1 MINLEGKRALV
12 CGGTSGIGKATVEAL
27 RECGAHVIILSRS
40 ASGSDSISCDLEDL
54 DSLTD
59 LIKKEIDTNGFF
71 DILINNSGGPP
82 SGPLIDAKPNDFVK
96 AFLRH
101 VLASQTLVQLL
112 LPGMQSSNYGRIIN
126 IISTSVKE
134 PISGLG
140 VSNTIR
146 GAMASWS
153 KTLSKELPPS
163 VTINNVLPGFTN
175 TERLSE
181 LKKTL
186 SEQRGIS
193 QDEVESAWLSTVPEG
208 RLAEPSELGKVVAF
222 LSSTAASFVRG
233 TSIPVDGGRTGS
245 I

>member
-1 MINLEGKRALV
+1 MISLEGKRALV
-12 CGGTSGIGKATVEAL
+12 CGGTSGIGKATAQAL
-27 RECGAHVIILSRS
+27 SDCGSEVVILSRS
-40 ASGSDSISCDLEDL
+40 ASGNNTISCDLEDL
-54 DSLTD
+54 DLLTVSVN
-59 LIKKEIDTNGFF
+59 KEIESNGSFE
-71 DILINNSGGPP
+71 ILINNSGGPP
-82 SGPLIDAKPNDFVK
+82 SGPLIDAKPSDFEK

-112 LPGMQSSNYGRIIN
+112 LPGMEKSKYGRIIN

-134 PISGLG
+134 PIPGLG

-153 KTLSKELPPS
+153 KTLSKELPPCI
-163 VTINNVLPGFTN
+163 TINNILPGFTN
-175 TERLSE
+175 TERLTE

-186 SEQRGIS
+186 SEQKGIS
-193 QDEVESAWLSTVPEG
+193 EDEVESAWLSTVPEG
-208 RLAEPSELGKVVAF
+208 RLADPSELGKVVAF
-222 LSSTAASFVRG
+222 LSSPAASFVRG

>member
-1 MINLEGKRALV
+1 
-12 CGGTSGIGKATVEAL
+12 
-27 RECGAHVIILSRS
+27 GAEVVILSRS
-40 ASGSDSISCDLEDL
+40 ASGKDTISCDLEDL
-54 DSLTD
+54 ESLRT
-59 LIKKEIDTNGFF
+59 LVSKEIETNGPFQ
-71 DILINNSGGPP
+71 ILINNSGGPP
-82 SGPLIDAKPNDFVK
+82 SGLLIEAQPHDFEK

-112 LPGMQSSNYGRIIN
+112 LEGMKSSNYGRIIN

-134 PISGLG
+134 PIPGLG

-153 KTLSKELPPS
+153 KTLSKELPS
-163 VTINNVLPGFTN
+163 DITINNVLPGFTN
-175 TERLSE
+175 TERLTE

-186 SEQRGIS
+186 SVQKGIS
-193 QDEVESAWLSTVPEG
+193 QEEVESAWLSTVPEG
-208 RLAEPSELGKVVAF
+208 RLADPSELGQVVAF
-222 LSSTAASFVRG
+222 LSSPAASFVRG

>member
-1 MINLEGKRALV
+1 MIDLKGKRALV
-12 CGGTSGIGKATVEAL
+12 CGGTSGIGKATVASL
-27 RECGAHVIILSRS
+27 KQNGAEVVILSRS
-40 ASGSDSISCDLEDL
+40 ASGKDTISCDLEDL
-54 DSLTD
+54 ESLRT
-59 LIKKEIDTNGFF
+59 LVSKEIETNGPFQ
-71 DILINNSGGPP
+71 ILINNSGGPP
-82 SGPLIDAKPNDFVK
+82 SGPLIEAQPNDFEK

-112 LPGMQSSNYGRIIN
+112 LEGMKSSNYGRIIN

-134 PISGLG
+134 PIPGLG

-153 KTLSKELPPS
+153 KTLSKELPS
-163 VTINNVLPGFTN
+163 DITINNVLPGFTN
-175 TERLSE
+175 TERLTE

-186 SEQRGIS
+186 SVQKGIS
-193 QDEVESAWLSTVPEG
+193 QEEIESAWLSTVPEG
-208 RLAEPSELGKVVAF
+208 RLADPSELGQVVAF
-222 LSSTAASFVRG
+222 LSSPAASFVRG

>member
-1 MINLEGKRALV
+1 M
-12 CGGTSGIGKATVEAL
+12 
-27 RECGAHVIILSRS
+27 
-40 ASGSDSISCDLEDL
+40 
-54 DSLTD
+54 
-59 LIKKEIDTNGFF
+59 
-71 DILINNSGGPP
+71 INNSGGPP
-82 SGPLIDAKPNDFVK
+82 SGPLIEAQPHDFEK

-112 LPGMQSSNYGRIIN
+112 LEGMKSSNYGRIIN

-134 PISGLG
+134 PIPGLG

-153 KTLSKELPPS
+153 KTLSKELPS
-163 VTINNVLPGFTN
+163 DITINNVLPGFTN
-175 TERLSE
+175 TERLTE

-186 SEQRGIS
+186 SVQKGIS
-193 QDEVESAWLSTVPEG
+193 QKEVENAWLSTVPEG
-208 RLAEPSELGKVVAF
+208 RLADPSELGQVVAF
-222 LSSTAASFVRG
+222 LSSPAASFVRG

>member
-1 MINLEGKRALV
+1 MIDLEGKRALV
-12 CGGTSGIGKATVEAL
+12 CGGTSGIGKATVASLKEN
-27 RECGAHVIILSRS
+27 GAEVVILSRS
-40 ASGSDSISCDLEDL
+40 ASGENTISCDLEDL
-54 DSLTD
+54 DTLTI
-59 LIKKEIDTNGFF
+59 LVNKEIEGNGNFE
-71 DILINNSGGPP
+71 ILINNSGGPP
-82 SGPLIDAKPNDFVK
+82 SGPLIDATPADFEK

-101 VLASQTLVQLL
+101 VLASQTLVQLV
-112 LPGMQSSNYGRIIN
+112 LPGMKASQYGRIIN

-134 PISGLG
+134 PIPGLG

-175 TERLSE
+175 TGRLTE
-181 LKKTL
+181 LKETL
-186 SEQRGIS
+186 SKQKGIS
-193 QDEVESAWLSTVPEG
+193 QEEVEMAWLSTVPEG

-222 LSSTAASFVRG
+222 LSSPAASFVRG

>member
-1 MINLEGKRALV
+1 MIDLEGKRALV
-12 CGGTSGIGKATVEAL
+12 CGGTSGIGKATVASLKEN
-27 RECGAHVIILSRS
+27 GAEVVILSRS
-40 ASGSDSISCDLEDL
+40 ASGENTISCDLEDL
-54 DSLTD
+54 DTLTI
-59 LIKKEIDTNGFF
+59 LVNKEIKENGNFE
-71 DILINNSGGPP
+71 ILINNSGGPP
-82 SGPLIDAKPNDFVK
+82 SGPLIDATPADFEK

-101 VLASQTLVQLL
+101 VLASQTLVQLV
-112 LPGMQSSNYGRIIN
+112 LPGMKASQYGRIIN

-134 PISGLG
+134 PIPGLG

-175 TERLSE
+175 TERLTE
-181 LKKTL
+181 LKETL
-186 SEQRGIS
+186 SKQKGIS
-193 QDEVESAWLSTVPEG
+193 QEEVEMAWLSTVPEG

-222 LSSTAASFVRG
+222 LSSPAASFVRG

>member
-1 MINLEGKRALV
+1 MISLEGKRALV
-12 CGGTSGIGKATVEAL
+12 CGGTSGIGKATAQAL
-27 RECGAHVIILSRS
+27 SDCGSEVVILSRS
-40 ASGSDSISCDLEDL
+40 AFGNNTISCDLEDL
-54 DSLTD
+54 DSLTVSVN
-59 LIKKEIDTNGFF
+59 KEIESNGFF
-71 DILINNSGGPP
+71 EILINNSGGPP
-82 SGPLIDAKPNDFVK
+82 SGPLIDAKPSDFEK

-112 LPGMQSSNYGRIIN
+112 LPGMQKSEYGRIIN

-134 PISGLG
+134 PIPGLG

-153 KTLSKELPPS
+153 KTLSKELPPCI
-163 VTINNVLPGFTN
+163 TINNILPGFTN
-175 TERLSE
+175 TERLTE

-186 SEQRGIS
+186 SEQKGIS
-193 QDEVESAWLSTVPEG
+193 EDEVESAWLSTVPEG
-208 RLAEPSELGKVVAF
+208 RLADPSELGKVVAF
-222 LSSTAASFVRG
+222 LSSPAASFVRG